1 CMAHRKWARWSWKG
15 KIGAGRGEPR
25 DRTEE
30 IQQALVTRGLPELL
44 AGMLADR
51 ASLQAAE
58 LEKTAREAYFDGI
71 ALAFSLQE
79 SAGAALAR
87 NLQGLREVERIMGAF
102 SGELGKLDEVV
113 GVLNTYVHRLK
124 SSSQEEDA
132 RTLH

>member
-1 CMAHRKWARWSWKG
+1 MGNKKWARWSWKRKVG
-15 KIGAGRGEPR
+15 VGRSEKR
-25 DRTEE
+25 DRTDE
-30 IQQALVTRGLPELL
+30 IQQSLVQRGLPELL
-44 AGMLADR
+44 AGMLAER

-58 LEKTAREAYFDGI
+58 LEAPAQEAYFDGI

-124 SSSQEEDA
+124 SSSQEEDG

>member
-1 CMAHRKWARWSWKG
+1 MGNRKWARWSWKG
-15 KIGAGRGEPR
+15 KVAVGRSGKR
-25 DRTEE
+25 DRADE
-30 IQQALVTRGLPELL
+30 IQQALVQRGLPELL
-44 AGMLADR
+44 AGMLAER
-51 ASLQAAE
+51 ASLQASE
-58 LEKTAREAYFDGI
+58 LGASAQEAYLDGI

-124 SSSQEEDA
+124 SSSQEEDG
-132 RTLH
+132 RTLL

>member
-1 CMAHRKWARWSWKG
+1 MGNRKWARWSWKG
-15 KIGAGRGEPR
+15 KVTVGRSGKR
-25 DRTEE
+25 DRADE
-30 IQQALVTRGLPELL
+30 IQQALVQRGLPELL
-44 AGMLADR
+44 AGMLAER
-51 ASLQAAE
+51 ASLQASQLGAS
-58 LEKTAREAYFDGI
+58 AQEAYLDGI

-124 SSSQEEDA
+124 SSSQEEDG

>member
-1 CMAHRKWARWSWKG
+1 MGNRKWMRWSWRAK
-15 KIGAGRGEPR
+15 AGVGRTEKR
-25 DRTEE
+25 DQTEE
-30 IQQALVTRGLPELL
+30 IQQALVQRGLPELL
-44 AGMLADR
+44 AGMLGER
-51 ASLQAAE
+51 ASLQAAD
-58 LEKTAREAYFDGI
+58 LEASAQEAYLDGI

-124 SSSQEEDA
+124 NSSQEEDG
-132 RTLH
+132 RILH

>member
-1 CMAHRKWARWSWKG
+1 MGNRKWMRWSWRG
-15 KIGAGRGEPR
+15 KVGVGRTEKR
-25 DRTEE
+25 DQTEE
-30 IQQALVTRGLPELL
+30 IQQALVQRGLPELL
-44 AGMLADR
+44 AGMLAER
-51 ASLQAAE
+51 ASLQAAG
-58 LEKTAREAYFDGI
+58 LEASAQEAYLDGI

-124 SSSQEEDA
+124 NSSQEEDG
-132 RTLH
+132 RILH